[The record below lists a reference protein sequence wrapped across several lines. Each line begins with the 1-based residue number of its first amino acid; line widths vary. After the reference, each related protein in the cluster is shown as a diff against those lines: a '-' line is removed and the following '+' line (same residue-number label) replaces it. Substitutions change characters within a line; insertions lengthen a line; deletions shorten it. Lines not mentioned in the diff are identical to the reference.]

1 MIENI
6 FEYAVENRL
15 RFNYKGSASVEDLY
29 NLTTVELDSI
39 YKALRREAKRN
50 EEEESLLGKKSN
62 EDIALYVKTEIV
74 KRIVA
79 KKLAQVEARD
89 KALKDKQQKEK
100 ILAIIE
106 QKEAEELHNKSIE
119 DLKKMLD

>member
-1 MIENI
+1 
-6 FEYAVENRL
+6 
-15 RFNYKGSASVEDLY
+15 VEDLY